1 MAENEYN
8 RNEEED
14 LSQVE
19 GMAED
24 KVKEG
29 IQDIKEAAK
38 TIKRVKGKKNPED
51 DESEKEGSEDDAD
64 SDSDT
69 DAGEKNGDSSGSEKD
84 SNDDNDADKNDDSSK
99 DDTEGKDD
107 AENGTDSTDKDT
119 GTDEPKTSPS
129 GEKNKPEGEE
139 DGKESKSGHDS
150 NDKQSSPGENPAEGA
165 ADDSSETNQS
175 KKNLS
180 NSQKGQGTESGPDG
194 TGNENR
200 QRSLQDK
207 KKKNENS
214 SGGKAKAKSEGSQG
228 SKSGKKTASKS
239 GKKSAKKGSKKS
251 EKASGEATKK
261 IWGWLVSAFGIG
273 GAIIF
278 VLCAFLFIIII
289 SVFGVIAAATGNTSG
304 GSVGGA
310 PLSGS
315 AAQRLIQIAHQE
327 KGTLQSGSDKYVL
340 PMGGTSGDPWCA
352 YYAGWLLK
360 QVGVDVDS
368 VGWSAAVPSWTAELK
383 SKNLFHLRGTYTP
396 QTGDAIIYG
405 EDTHHVGIVLEA
417 KDGKVYTS
425 EGNTWGDTSS
435 NMVWE
440 HEFSL
445 DDTRIYGYGEIRVST
460 ASTGSGGGSGNFTP
474 RLTCP
479 ESNDRHYFS
488 NENPFYQNPALRM
501 PNCTTYAWGRAYE
514 LMGSPPELSTGNA
527 QDWYGYNKE
536 NHIYE
541 YGSEP
546 RLGAILCM
554 ERAGGGHVAVVEK
567 IEPDGTITTSE
578 SAYNGT
584 MFYTLTRQKGY
595 YQYDDRYTVQGFI
608 YIPVAGGSSST
619 YSSSYSNGF
628 AEFARQVNAWM
639 GNGGTGLSGNLS
651 IANRTNYN
659 QEESIRRTYQLLRQ
673 YGFSKA
679 IACGIMGNIMGEC
692 SFDPNTYF
700 AEYVPDVG
708 GAPDNSGGIC
718 MWYSENCDRFKH
730 DCPNWG
736 TSLDAQVE
744 YLCKTLE
751 LNEHGEL
758 SEGDRYFYYCA
769 GLLTKLKSYPNSK
782 YGAMQVAAEF
792 MHIYENPDTLDSSL
806 RESYAAEYWDTMS
819 DNNDPTITNV
829 ISNGGLR

>member
-19 GMAED
+19 GMAEG

-29 IQDIKEAAK
+29 VQNIKEAAN

-51 DESEKEGSEDDAD
+51 DESEKEGSEDGGD
-64 SDSDT
+64 SDSDA

-84 SNDDNDADKNDDSSK
+84 DNDTDKNDDSSK

-107 AENGTDSTDKDT
+107 AENGIDSTDRDT
-119 GTDEPKTSPS
+119 GTDESKTSPS
-129 GEKNKPEGEE
+129 GAKSKPEGEQNNSAGE
-139 DGKESKSGHDS
+139 KQGKADDGKEPKSGHDS
-150 NDKQSSPGENPAEGA
+150 NDKQSNPGETPVEGA
-165 ADDSSETNQS
+165 ADDGFETNQS

-180 NSQKGQGTESGPDG
+180 NSQKGQGAESGPDR
-194 TGNENR
+194 TGNEKR

-207 KKKNENS
+207 KNKNEKS
-214 SGGKAKAKSEGSQG
+214 SGGKAKAKSEGNQG
-228 SKSGKKTASKS
+228 SKSGKNTASKS

-261 IWGWLVSAFGIG
+261 IWGWLVSAFGVG

-278 VLCAFLFIIII
+278 VLCAFLLIIIGVI
-289 SVFGVIAAATGNTSG
+289 GVIAAAVGNSSG
-304 GSVGGA
+304 GSVGGT

-315 AAQRLIQIAHQE
+315 AAQRLVQIAHQE
-327 KGTLQSGSDKYVL
+327 KGKTDRTKYGASG
-340 PMGGTSGDPWCA
+340 GEAWCG
-352 YYAGWLLK
+352 YYAGWLLDQIGIRK
-360 QVGVDVDS
+360 EDF
-368 VGWSAAVPSWTAELK
+368 GWSPGVGTWCDNLTAK
-383 SKNLFHLRGTYTP
+383 HLFFVKEQYTP
-396 QTGDAIIYG
+396 SPGDIIIFG
-405 EDTHHVGIVLEA
+405 SANNRQHVGIVIEV
-417 KDGKVYTS
+417 KDGKVTTS
-425 EGNTWGDTSS
+425 EGNTVGGGFPSV
-435 NMVWE
+435 VWE
-440 HEFSL
+440 HERLLTDSY
-445 DDTRIYGYGEIRVST
+445 IYGYGKVGTS
-460 ASTGSGGGSGNFTP
+460 GSGSGTAVSNGNFVP

-488 NENPFYQNPALRM
+488 NENIFYASGYGM
-501 PNCTTYAWGRAYE
+501 PNCTAYAYGRAYE
-514 LMGSPPELSTGNA
+514 LMGTTPDLSPKSA
-527 QDWYGYNKE
+527 QYWFDYNKN

-578 SAYNGT
+578 SAWNGT

-608 YIPVAGGSSST
+608 YIPVAGGASSAV
-619 YSSSYSNGF
+619 SSYSYDEGF
-628 AEFARQVNAWM
+628 NEFARQLNAWM
-639 GNGGTGLSGNLS
+639 GNGGSSLGGNLN
-651 IANRTNYN
+651 IAGRTNYD
-659 QEESIRRTYQLLRQ
+659 QQQSINRVYQLLRQ

-679 IACGIMGNIMGEC
+679 VACGIMGNIMGEC
-692 SFDPNTYF
+692 SFDQNTYF
-700 AEYVPDVG
+700 AGYVPDAD
-708 GAPDNSGGIC
+708 GAPGNSGGIC
-718 MWYSENCDRFKH
+718 MWYADNCDRFRR

-751 LNEHGEL
+751 LNADGEL
-758 SEGDRYFYYCA
+758 SPSEKY
-769 GLLTKLKSYPNSK
+769 SYGCSGCLPHMQSCPNSK
-782 YGAMQVAAEF
+782 AGAMSAARIF
-792 MHIYENPDTLDSSL
+792 MLEYERPNTSDSSL
-806 RESYAAEYWDTMS
+806 RESYAAEYWDTMTDS
-819 DNNDPTITNV
+819 SAATITN
-829 ISNGGLR
+829 GGLH